1 MTILHMAVESQNGR
15 QDIEIEV
22 KNLIIAGWA
31 GRNKEAMEEHIKEL
45 EELGVARPASTPT
58 YYRVAAARLT
68 TASMIEDT
76 GTAGSGEVESVIF
89 SHQGKLY
96 VGLASDHTERE
107 VETYG
112 VTVSKQMCDK
122 PVASTVWPFEEVKDH
137 WDEMILRSYATIDG
151 ERVLYQEGSISGL
164 LAPLDLIAGYTN
176 HGQLDDKTAML
187 GGTMPAIGG
196 IRSATRF
203 EGELEDP
210 VLKRKISF
218 SYDVLTLP
226 VLG

>member
-1 MTILHMAVESQNGR
+1 MTMLQMAVVSQDGR

-31 GRNKEAMEEHIKEL
+31 GRNKQAMEEHIKEL

-68 TASMIEDT
+68 TAPIIEDT

-89 SHQGKLY
+89 AHHGKLY

-122 PVASTVWPFEEVKDH
+122 PVASTVWPFDEVKDH
-137 WDEMILRSYATIDG
+137 WDEMILRSFATIDG
-151 ERVLYQEGSISGL
+151 VRVLYQEGSISGL
-164 LAPLDLIAGYTN
+164 LAPLDLIAGYSDA
-176 HGQLDDKTAML
+176 GKLADGTAML

-196 IRSATRF
+196 IRAATRF

>member
-1 MTILHMAVESQNGR
+1 MTMLQMAVVSQDGR

-68 TASMIEDT
+68 TAPVIEDT

-89 SHQGKLY
+89 AHQGKLY

-122 PVASTVWPFEEVKDH
+122 PVASTVWPFDEVKDH
-137 WDEMILRSYATIDG
+137 WDEMILRSFATIDG

-176 HGQLDDKTAML
+176 NGKLTDGTAML

-196 IRSATRF
+196 IRTATRF

>member
-1 MTILHMAVESQNGR
+1 MTMLQMAVVSQDGR

-68 TASMIEDT
+68 TAPVIEDT

-89 SHQGKLY
+89 AHQGKLY

-122 PVASTVWPFEEVKDH
+122 PVASTVWPFDEVKDH
-137 WDEMILRSYATIDG
+137 WDEMILRSFATIDG

-176 HGQLDDKTAML
+176 NGKLADGTAML

-196 IRSATRF
+196 IRTATRF

-218 SYDVLTLP
+218 SYDVLILP